1 MLGMLSAD
9 RSVLLEF
16 VQDHF
21 NAVTDASSSKPS
33 FLVVLMKDYSVI
45 MRDAS
50 DDSRGDEYVGLC
62 DREADMYGW
71 ALLRS
76 EVEAV
81 SLHEKLLTIDK
92 QLALPDIETVRSVAA
107 SAKSRASLPVVSMDA
122 AATPTS
128 RPPVVNPYAKK
139 PAAPLRGGTSSSVA
153 KFGVE
158 FVDTNDPSSPPRISG
173 TSEPS
178 SSPPTNVLAPLDM
191 SSMNLAMDTNAM
203 NEIGTGIKMKVSG
216 VIPHAR
222 HGRGYTMSFITFP
235 DLLYYADGK
244 FLKTRVD
251 PFIREH
257 FTKKGQAPP
266 MYLASLGDIAMCQ
279 PSNPHE
285 YKRTKKNWTISV
297 ATFTNEFPLNG
308 ASAEA
313 HVKTAF
319 SNIAS
324 GYKADG
330 NAGAHFA
337 AFVKANKG
345 NLYRRETGVDGSKKT
360 ISHDQYANLLQTRL
374 VKAFKNVSIDW
385 NVPLASVITFGHIKK
400 FLMETCGYSHWSE
413 IPANVK
419 DYIVG
424 SSSSYPEWDDCSVKP
439 YSV

>member
-139 PAAPLRGGTSSSVA
+139 PASVT
-153 KFGVE
+153 V
-158 FVDTNDPSSPPRISG
+158 R
-173 TSEPS
+173 
-178 SSPPTNVLAPLDM
+178 
-191 SSMNLAMDTNAM
+191 
-203 NEIGTGIKMKVSG
+203 
-216 VIPHAR
+216 
-222 HGRGYTMSFITFP
+222 SF
-235 DLLYYADGK
+235 
-244 FLKTRVD
+244 
-251 PFIREH
+251 
-257 FTKKGQAPP
+257 
-266 MYLASLGDIAMCQ
+266 
-279 PSNPHE
+279 
-285 YKRTKKNWTISV
+285 
-297 ATFTNEFPLNG
+297 
-308 ASAEA
+308 
-313 HVKTAF
+313 
-319 SNIAS
+319 
-324 GYKADG
+324 
-330 NAGAHFA
+330 
-337 AFVKANKG
+337 
-345 NLYRRETGVDGSKKT
+345 
-360 ISHDQYANLLQTRL
+360 
-374 VKAFKNVSIDW
+374 
-385 NVPLASVITFGHIKK
+385 
-400 FLMETCGYSHWSE
+400 
-413 IPANVK
+413 
-419 DYIVG
+419 
-424 SSSSYPEWDDCSVKP
+424 
-439 YSV
+439 